1 MGEVKVFRVTG
12 KFMKPNLK
20 RSFQKEVRAIKP
32 ENAIEKIYKEFGS
45 KHRAKRFQIKI
56 IKVEEISLD
65 ENDQI
70 KIIKVEEISLDE
82 NEKASITKG
91 ER

>member
-1 MGEVKVFRVTG
+1 MSEVKVFRVTE

-20 RSFQKEVRAIKP
+20 RNFQKEVRAIKP

-45 KHRAKRFQIKI
+45 KHRAKRYQIKI
-56 IKVEEISLD
+56 IKVEEIS
-65 ENDQI
+65 
-70 KIIKVEEISLDE
+70 VDE
-82 NEKASITKG
+82 NEKVSITLG

>member
-1 MGEVKVFRVTG
+1 MSEVKVFRVTG

-20 RSFQKEVRAIKP
+20 RNFQKEVRAIKP

-45 KHRAKRFQIKI
+45 KHRAKRYQIKI
-56 IKVEEISLD
+56 IKVEEIS
-65 ENDQI
+65 
-70 KIIKVEEISLDE
+70 VDE
-82 NEKASITKG
+82 NEKVSITLG